1 MPLEILERSESDA
14 RVFAWLQGADDGVL
28 AAVAL
33 AFGRSRYPRDW
44 RCFGLGRVRPRWLGL
59 GLLAGLAAAAAAGGV
74 SAALAHWG
82 YPAPVHPLETVLEEA
97 SGAGDVLIVL
107 LTVALAVPF
116 AEEAFFRGFA
126 YRVLRARFG
135 PGAAVVTTA
144 VGFALMHGLAPGA
157 WLPVVPIGL
166 ILALLV
172 EGSGSLWP
180 AVAAHATVNVLAVL
194 LP

>member
-1 MPLEILERSESDA
+1 MDPQRRPPSVQRSQGGLEKPPD
-14 RVFAWLQGADDGVL
+14 F
-28 AAVAL
+28 
-33 AFGRSRYPRDW
+33 
-44 RCFGLGRVRPRWLGL
+44 
-59 GLLAGLAAAAAAGGV
+59 
-74 SAALAHWG
+74 
-82 YPAPVHPLETVLEEA
+82 
-97 SGAGDVLIVL
+97 
-107 LTVALAVPF
+107 AVPF

-135 PGAAVVTTA
+135 AGAAVVTTA
-144 VGFALMHGLAPGA
+144 VGFALGHGLAPGA